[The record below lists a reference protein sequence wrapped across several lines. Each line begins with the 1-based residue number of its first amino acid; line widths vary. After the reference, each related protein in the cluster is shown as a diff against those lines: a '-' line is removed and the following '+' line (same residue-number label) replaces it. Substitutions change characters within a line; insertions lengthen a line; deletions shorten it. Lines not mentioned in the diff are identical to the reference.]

1 MDNAGSVQIEVTCE
15 KERYLPQRKRFNL
28 RQAIDQKE
36 ISAKFNLV
44 KEDAE

>member
-1 MDNAGSVQIEVTCE
+1 MGVEEAGYVT
-15 KERYLPQRKRFNL
+15 QRRRFNL

-44 KEDAE
+44 KEENL

>member
-1 MDNAGSVQIEVTCE
+1 MQIEITCE
-15 KERYLPQRKRFNL
+15 KPGYLPQRRRFNV

-44 KEDAE
+44 REE